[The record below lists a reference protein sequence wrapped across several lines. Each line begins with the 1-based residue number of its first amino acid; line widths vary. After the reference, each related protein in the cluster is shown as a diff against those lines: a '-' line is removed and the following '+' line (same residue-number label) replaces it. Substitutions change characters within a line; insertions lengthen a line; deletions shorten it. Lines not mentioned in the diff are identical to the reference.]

1 MEPDV
6 PRFCGD
12 VMPSRRRSRVVEP
25 TTWSDIGQ
33 GALNFLWPGR
43 QSQGYG
49 PMPPGYE
56 QGALRQSSRQRRAGA
71 YGTMGSAP
79 TAPPSLDTSQLAR
92 QAAEIRRLRA
102 AKALGLMDEPE
113 PADAPNMQLGMPP
126 AVPPTPGQL
135 EAPQLPAAVPPNLNL
150 PGGAPARPMPGG
162 PFPPPI
168 SKGRP
173 KKKRQKPTGTP
184 TFRLT
189 GLPNMFGD

>member
-135 EAPQLPAAVPPNLNL
+135 EAPQLPAAVPPNL
-150 PGGAPARPMPGG
+150 PGGHQSARCPA
-162 PFPPPI
+162 
-168 SKGRP
+168 GRFRRQSG
-173 KKKRQKPTGTP
+173 KVGQKRNGRSQPAYRQARRNSTCLGHITAI
-184 TFRLT
+184 
-189 GLPNMFGD
+189 

>member
-113 PADAPNMQLGMPP
+113 PAGAVGPVGIPGGFFPP
-126 AVPPTPGQL
+126 PPTP
-135 EAPQLPAAVPPNLNL
+135 
-150 PGGAPARPMPGG
+150 APAGGGLIPGI
-162 PFPPPI
+162 PFLPL
-168 SKGRP
+168 P
-173 KKKRQKPTGTP
+173 KKKQAAAILQRPTAKPP
-184 TFRLT
+184 LF
-189 GLPNMFGD
+189 